1 MAIDL
6 QEEEL
11 TFLQKKE
18 AVNKKQLEDIEPHT
32 HTQAK
37 HDSYQSLE
45 VSPDGDGSWIQ
56 TCNGCKQVLV

>member
-6 QEEEL
+6 REEEL

-18 AVNKKQLEDIEPHT
+18 AVNKKQLGDIEPHT
-32 HTQAK
+32 HPQAK

-45 VSPDGDGSWIQ
+45 VSPDGDGSWTQ